1 MHDARETVVIFVMY
15 MNIGQPK
22 ILSFI
27 EPGIP
32 KRPVATFVP

>member
-1 MHDARETVVIFVMY
+1 MHDARKAVVIFVID
-15 MNIGQPK
+15 MNIGYPK

-27 EPGIP
+27 EPGTL